1 MRPQPAR
8 RAVDIGKVVYNAR
21 AFNFRKR
28 QETTLDPSAVSSAVD
43 GLFQLLEERRIDFLL
58 VGGIAILQYVEGR
71 NTEDVDLIL
80 EAASLELLPEISIT
94 SRDGDFRRG
103 TFHGLQVDLL
113 LTSNPLFDKVRRER
127 ATLRPFG
134 DRQIPCATVEG
145 LLLLKLY
152 ALPSLYR
159 QGNYAR
165 VGLYENDV
173 ATLLQ
178 QFKPDLDSLFAELEP
193 HLLTTD
199 LKTLR
204 QIVAE
209 IRGRIERFERGG
221 E

>member
-8 RAVDIGKVVYNAR
+8 RAVDIGTVVYNAR
-21 AFNFRKR
+21 AFNFRSR
-28 QETTLDPSAVSSAVD
+28 QETALDPSAVNAAVD
-43 GLFQLLEERRIDFLL
+43 GLFQLLADRRVDFLL

-80 EAASLELLPEISIT
+80 AAAALDLLPEISIT

-113 LTSNPLFDKVRRER
+113 LTSNPLFEKVRRKR

-134 DRQIPCATVEG
+134 ERQIPCATVEG

-178 QFKPDLDSLFAELEP
+178 EFKPDLDPLFAELEP
-193 HLLTTD
+193 HLLATD
-199 LKTLR
+199 LKSLR

-209 IRGRIERFERGG
+209 IRGRIERFERAGG
-221 E
+221 